1 MSQIRLYLDEDAQR
15 GSLVIAL
22 RNSKVD
28 VTTVSEVG
36 RIGAPDDQQLLWATE
51 QGRVLYSFNVKDF
64 SQLHNRLLTE
74 KKTHAGIIV
83 VPRQRYSVGEQWRG
97 LLALMRSRSAED
109 MAAQLAYLSNYMGN

>member
-64 SQLHNRLLTE
+64 SHLHNRLLTE
-74 KKTHAGIIV
+74 EKTHAGIIV

-109 MAAQLAYLSNYMGN
+109 MGWLN